1 MTEEQET
8 LLYELYNNKYVEQG
22 EAHRIWDLFQRA
34 AKEIESLENC
44 IGAMDDI
51 IDRMEQRLYNK
62 ENA

>member
-8 LLYELYNNKYVEQG
+8 LVYELYNNKYVEQG

-44 IGAMDDI
+44 TGAMDDI
-51 IDRMEQRLYNK
+51 IQNLEAKVKD
-62 ENA
+62 A

>member
-1 MTEEQET
+1 MTEQET
-8 LLYELYNNKYVEQG
+8 LVYELYNNKYVEQG

-51 IDRMEQRLYNK
+51 IQSLEAKVKD
-62 ENA
+62 A

>member
-1 MTEEQET
+1 MIEQET

-44 IGAMDDI
+44 IGDMDDI
-51 IDRMEQRLYNK
+51 IQNLEAKVKD
-62 ENA
+62 A